1 MLITVESPLFVML
14 PRKTKK
20 DRKVFLNLNVYRNL
34 HYHVNS
40 DIKLMYNEIMK
51 ERLCFEI
58 LGTFALEF
66 VLFKK
71 SNLELDRSNIL
82 CIVEKFFCDA
92 LIFHGCIQDDND
104 KIIKKTTYETGGV
117 DKENPRV
124 EIKIIEC

>member
-14 PRKTKK
+14 PRKTKEDK
-20 DRKVFLNLNVYRNL
+20 KVLLNLNVYRNM
-34 HYHVNS
+34 HYMVNNQVKQRYN
-40 DIKLMYNEIMK
+40 DLMQD
-51 ERLCFEI
+51 RLNFKVEGMFE
-58 LGTFALEF
+58 LEF
-66 VLFKK
+66 ILYKA
-71 SNLELDRSNIL
+71 SNRKVDRANIL